1 MDEMTTYTATARRSD
16 GWWVIQCDQLPA
28 AISQVRSLNTAAE
41 IHREAIAFV
50 AEVPDDQ
57 VSVTVR
63 PEVDTDVRQQIEQVR
78 ALREQVRGMEAEAE
92 AKWAAAASTLHERD
106 WTYRDIGK
114 ALSISYQRVHQLVD
128 EAKTAAPSAQKKV
141 SR

>member
-1 MDEMTTYTATARRSD
+1 VV
-16 GWWVIQCDQLPA
+16 VIQCDQLPA

-41 IHREAIAFV
+41 THREAIAFV

-57 VSVTVR
+57 VNVTVR

-78 ALREQVRGMEAEAE
+78 ALREQVRGMEAE

-128 EAKTAAPSAQKKV
+128 EAKAAAPSAQKKV